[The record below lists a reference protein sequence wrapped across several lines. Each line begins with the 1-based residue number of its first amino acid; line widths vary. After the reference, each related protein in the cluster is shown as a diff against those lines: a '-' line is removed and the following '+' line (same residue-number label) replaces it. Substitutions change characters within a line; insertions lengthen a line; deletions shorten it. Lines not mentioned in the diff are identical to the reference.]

1 MKCTSCGKPI
11 GCHFVVDER
20 SVKSI
25 GCGCDPKLDLITERS
40 VEFLERIW
48 VDSMGRTIKS
58 VRGDK

>member
-1 MKCTSCGKPI
+1 MVG
-11 GCHFVVDER
+11 ER

-25 GCGCDPKLDLITERS
+25 GCGCDPKLDLMAERS